1 MRRAAAEFVLYA
13 LRLCGADTPVRPLLL
28 EPPANPAKKA
38 AQHKAPI
45 VRRGQECPRY
55 TYDLLLSIEKLIY
68 GGDGLA
74 RTPAGADGRSMA
86 VFVPFVLP
94 GEAVEAEIRQE
105 KPGFARGSVA
115 QLIEASP
122 DRVVARCPYFRQCGG
137 CHYQHIPYE
146 RQLEFK
152 AGILRE
158 ALQRIAKIELRP
170 EICLHPSPPW
180 NYRNR
185 TRLQV
190 RSAPEFPAQ
199 TSKTGRSG
207 DPGFALGY
215 FRFGS
220 HEFLPV
226 GECPISSPLLN
237 RVMARL
243 VELGGLNC
251 PAAVEEIEL
260 FADAA
265 DERLL
270 AWTFCG
276 READK
281 RDLLRWA
288 EALER
293 ELPEI
298 SGVTF
303 FASRRRSSERRSSR
317 ERSTQERWEED
328 APLDAKLLVQS
339 GAKAIHYR
347 TIGYQTKEHQYQVSA
362 GAFFQVNRYL
372 IDELISV
379 VTGNAQGNL
388 ALDLY
393 AGVGLFSVALAPSF
407 HHIFGVE
414 ASQTAHGDFVQN
426 VPANVKAVGARTGDY
441 LRSVYLRSRP
451 VRNRPELVVLDPP
464 RTGAG
469 SAVIRS
475 LVELGAPRVRY
486 VSCDPATLARDIAP
500 LLAVGYH
507 IEEAHLFDL
516 FPGTFHIE
524 SVMLLAR

>member
-1 MRRAAAEFVLYA
+1 M
-13 LRLCGADTPVRPLLL
+13 
-28 EPPANPAKKA
+28 
-38 AQHKAPI
+38 I
-45 VRRGQECPRY
+45 
-55 TYDLLLSIEKLIY
+55 LSIEKLIY

-94 GEAVEAEIRQE
+94 GERVEAEIRQG
-105 KPGFARGSVA
+105 KPGFTRGSVT

-122 DRVVARCPYFRQCGG
+122 DRIEARCPYFRQCGG

-152 AGILRE
+152 AAILRE
-158 ALQRIAKIELRP
+158 SLQRIAKIELKS
-170 EICLHPSPPW
+170 EIRLHASPPW

-190 RSAPEFPAQ
+190 RTEPE
-199 TSKTGRSG
+199 
-207 DPGFALGY
+207 FALGY
-215 FRFGS
+215 FRLGS

-226 GECPISSPLLN
+226 RECPISSPLLN
-237 RVMARL
+237 GVMARL
-243 VELGGLNC
+243 LELGGLNC

-260 FADAA
+260 FADAP

-270 AWTFCG
+270 AWAFCG
-276 READK
+276 RDADK
-281 RDLLRWA
+281 KDLLRWA
-288 EALER
+288 EAIER

-298 SGVTF
+298 SGLTF
-303 FASRRRSSERRSSR
+303 FSSRWRSSR
-317 ERSTQERWEED
+317 ERADDD
-328 APLDAKLLVQS
+328 APMDPKALVQS
-339 GAKAIHYR
+339 GAKALR
-347 TIGYQTKEHQYQVSA
+347 YQTKNHEYQVSA
-362 GAFFQVNRYL
+362 GAFSQVNRHL
-372 IDELISV
+372 IDELVSV
-379 VTGNAQGNL
+379 VTGDARGNL

-393 AGVGLFSVALAPSF
+393 AGVGLFSAVLAGNF

-414 ASQTAHGDFVQN
+414 ASQTSLGDFVQN
-426 VPANVKAVGARTGDY
+426 VPANVKAVGARTED
-441 LRSVYLRSRP
+441 YLRSRP
-451 VRNRPELVVLDPP
+451 VRKSPDLVVLDPP

-469 SAVIRS
+469 KVVIRS

-500 LLAVGYH
+500 LLASGYH

-516 FPGTFHIE
+516 FPETFHIE

>member
-1 MRRAAAEFVLYA
+1 M
-13 LRLCGADTPVRPLLL
+13 
-28 EPPANPAKKA
+28 
-38 AQHKAPI
+38 
-45 VRRGQECPRY
+45 
-55 TYDLLLSIEKLIY
+55 LLSIEKLIY

-74 RTPAGADGRSMA
+74 RTPVGADGRNMA

-94 GEAVEAEIRQE
+94 GERVEAEIRQE

-122 DRVVARCPYFRQCGG
+122 DRVEARCPYFRQCGG

-158 ALQRIAKIELRP
+158 TLQRIAKIKIELES
-170 EICLHPSPPW
+170 EIRLHASPPW

-190 RSAPEFPAQ
+190 QTAPE
-199 TSKTGRSG
+199 
-207 DPGFALGY
+207 FALGY
-215 FRFGS
+215 YRFGS

-226 GECPISSPLLN
+226 RECPISSPLLN

-243 VELGGLNC
+243 VELRGLNC

-270 AWTFCG
+270 AWAFCG
-276 READK
+276 READQ

-303 FASRRRSSERRSSR
+303 FSSRRRSLGRGSSE
-317 ERSTQERWEED
+317 QQLED
-328 APLDAKLLVQS
+328 EASINLKSLAES
-339 GAKAIHYR
+339 GAKAIRYR
-347 TIGYQTKEHQYQVSA
+347 TKNHEYQVSA

-372 IDELISV
+372 VDELVSV
-379 VTGNAQGNL
+379 VTGNARGDV

-393 AGVGLFSVALAPSF
+393 AGGGFFSAALARSF

-414 ASQTAHGDFVQN
+414 PSLTSHADFVQN
-426 VPANVKAVGARTGDY
+426 VPANVKAVGARTED
-441 LRSVYLRSRP
+441 YLRSRP
-451 VRNRPELVVLDPP
+451 VRKRPDLVVLDPP

-469 SAVIRS
+469 KSVIRS

-500 LLAVGYH
+500 LLAAGYH

-516 FPGTFHIE
+516 FPETFHIE

>member
-1 MRRAAAEFVLYA
+1 LSEAR
-13 LRLCGADTPVRPLLL
+13 
-28 EPPANPAKKA
+28 
-38 AQHKAPI
+38 I

-94 GEAVEAEIRQE
+94 GERVEAEIRQE
-105 KPGFARGSVA
+105 KPGFACGSVV

-122 DRVVARCPYFRQCGG
+122 DRVEARCPYFRQCGG
-137 CHYQHIPYE
+137 CHYQHIPYQ

-152 AGILRE
+152 AAILRE
-158 ALQRIAKIELRP
+158 TLQRIAKIDLTS
-170 EICLHPSPPW
+170 EICLHASPPW

-190 RSAPEFPAQ
+190 R
-199 TSKTGRSG
+199 TG
-207 DPGFALGY
+207 PKFALGY

-226 GECPISSPLLN
+226 RECPISSPLLN

-243 VELGGLNC
+243 LELGGLNC
-251 PAAVEEIEL
+251 PTAVEEIEL

-270 AWTFCG
+270 AWAFCG
-276 READK
+276 READH

-303 FASRRRSSERRSSR
+303 FSSRRRF
-317 ERSTQERWEED
+317 ED
-328 APLDAKLLVQS
+328 EAPFDQKALAQS
-339 GAKAIHYR
+339 GAKAIRYR
-347 TIGYQTKEHQYQVSA
+347 TKDHEYQVSA

-372 IDELISV
+372 VDELVSV
-379 VTGNAQGNL
+379 VTGNASGDV

-393 AGVGLFSVALAPSF
+393 AGVGLFSAALARNF

-414 ASQTAHGDFVQN
+414 ASQTSHSDLVQN
-426 VPANVKAVGARTGDY
+426 VPANVKAVGARTEDY
-441 LRSVYLRSRP
+441 LRSDYLRNRP
-451 VRNRPELVVLDPP
+451 VRKRPDLVVLDPP

-469 SAVIRS
+469 KAVIRS
-475 LVELGAPRVRY
+475 LVELGALRVRY
-486 VSCDPATLARDIAP
+486 VSCDPATLARDTAP
-500 LLAVGYH
+500 LLAAGYH

-516 FPGTFHIE
+516 FPESFHIE
-524 SVMLLAR
+524 SVLLLAR

>member
-1 MRRAAAEFVLYA
+1 MSEARIF
-13 LRLCGADTPVRPLLL
+13 
-28 EPPANPAKKA
+28 
-38 AQHKAPI
+38 
-45 VRRGQECPRY
+45 RRGQGCPRY

-94 GEAVEAEIRQE
+94 GERVEAEIRQE
-105 KPGFARGSVA
+105 KPGFARGSLT

-122 DRVVARCPYFRQCGG
+122 DRVEARCPYFRQCGG
-137 CHYQHIPYE
+137 CHYQHIPYQ

-152 AGILRE
+152 AAILRE
-158 ALQRIAKIELRP
+158 TLQRIAKIELQS
-170 EICLHPSPPW
+170 EIRQHASPPW

-190 RSAPEFPAQ
+190 RTAPE
-199 TSKTGRSG
+199 
-207 DPGFALGY
+207 FALGY

-226 GECPISSPLLN
+226 RECPISSPLLN

-243 VELGGLNC
+243 LELGGLNC
-251 PAAVEEIEL
+251 PTAVEEIEL

-270 AWTFCG
+270 AWAFCG
-276 READK
+276 READH

-303 FASRRRSSERRSSR
+303 FPSRRRV
-317 ERSTQERWEED
+317 EEE
-328 APLDAKLLVQS
+328 APIDPQALEQS
-339 GAKAIHYR
+339 GAKAIRYR
-347 TIGYQTKEHQYQVSA
+347 TKDHEYQVSA

-372 IDELISV
+372 VDELVSV
-379 VTGNAQGNL
+379 VTGNASGDV

-393 AGVGLFSVALAPSF
+393 AGVGLFSTALARNF

-414 ASQTAHGDFVQN
+414 ASQTSHGDLVQN
-426 VPANVKAVGARTGDY
+426 VPANVKAVGARTEDY
-441 LRSVYLRSRP
+441 LRSDYLRSRP
-451 VRNRPELVVLDPP
+451 VRKKTDVVVMDPP

-469 SAVIRS
+469 KAVIRS
-475 LVELGAPRVRY
+475 LVDLGAPRVRY
-486 VSCDPATLARDIAP
+486 VSCDPATLARDLVP
-500 LLAVGYH
+500 LLAAGYH

>member
-1 MRRAAAEFVLYA
+1 LSEAR
-13 LRLCGADTPVRPLLL
+13 
-28 EPPANPAKKA
+28 
-38 AQHKAPI
+38 I

-94 GEAVEAEIRQE
+94 GERVEAEIRQE
-105 KPGFARGSVA
+105 KPGFARGSLT
-115 QLIEASP
+115 QMIEASP
-122 DRVVARCPYFRQCGG
+122 DRVEARCPYFRQCGG
-137 CHYQHIPYE
+137 CHYQHIPYQ

-152 AGILRE
+152 AAILRE
-158 ALQRIAKIELRP
+158 TLQRIAKIELQS
-170 EICLHPSPPW
+170 EIRLHASPPW

-190 RSAPEFPAQ
+190 RTAPE
-199 TSKTGRSG
+199 
-207 DPGFALGY
+207 FALGY

-226 GECPISSPLLN
+226 RECPISSPLLN
-237 RVMARL
+237 RVMACL
-243 VELGGLNC
+243 LELGGLNC
-251 PAAVEEIEL
+251 PTAVEEIEL

-270 AWTFCG
+270 AWAFCG
-276 READK
+276 READH

-293 ELPEI
+293 ELPGI

-303 FASRRRSSERRSSR
+303 FSSRRRV
-317 ERSTQERWEED
+317 EEE
-328 APLDAKLLVQS
+328 APIDPQALAQS
-339 GAKAIHYR
+339 GAKAIRYR
-347 TIGYQTKEHQYQVSA
+347 TKDHEYQVSS

-372 IDELISV
+372 VDELVSV
-379 VTGNAQGNL
+379 VTGNASGDV

-393 AGVGLFSVALAPSF
+393 AGVGLFSAALARNF
-407 HHIFGVE
+407 HHIFSVE
-414 ASQTAHGDFVQN
+414 ASQTSHGDLVQN
-426 VPANVKAVGARTGDY
+426 VPANVKAVGARTEDY
-441 LRSVYLRSRP
+441 LRSDYLRNRP
-451 VRNRPELVVLDPP
+451 VRKRPDLVVLDPP

-469 SAVIRS
+469 KAVIRS
-475 LVELGAPRVRY
+475 LVELGALRVRY
-486 VSCDPATLARDIAP
+486 VSCDPATLARDTAP
-500 LLAVGYH
+500 LLAAGYH

-516 FPGTFHIE
+516 FPESFHIE
-524 SVMLLAR
+524 SVLLLAR

>member
-1 MRRAAAEFVLYA
+1 MF
-13 LRLCGADTPVRPLLL
+13 
-28 EPPANPAKKA
+28 
-38 AQHKAPI
+38 
-45 VRRGQECPRY
+45 
-55 TYDLLLSIEKLIY
+55 LSIEKLIY

-94 GEAVEAEIRQE
+94 GERVEAEIRQE
-105 KPGFARGSVA
+105 KPGFARGLVA

-122 DRVVARCPYFRQCGG
+122 DRVEARCPYFRQCGG
-137 CHYQHIPYE
+137 CHYQHISYE

-152 AGILRE
+152 AVILRE
-158 ALQRIAKIELRP
+158 TLQRIAKIELKT
-170 EICLHPSPPW
+170 EIRLHASPPW

-185 TRLQV
+185 TRLRVQT
-190 RSAPEFPAQ
+190 AAEFPAQ
-199 TSKTGRSG
+199 TGKTGRSG

-215 FRFGS
+215 FRIGS

-226 GECPISSPLLN
+226 GECPISSPLIN
-237 RVMARL
+237 RVLARL
-243 VELGGLNC
+243 LELGGLNC
-251 PAAVEEIEL
+251 PAAVEEVEL
-260 FADAA
+260 FADAE

-270 AWTFCG
+270 AWAFCG
-276 READK
+276 RESER

-288 EALER
+288 ETLER

-303 FASRRRSSERRSSR
+303 FASRRRTSGRGSLGRGSLGRGSLGRGSLERGSL
-317 ERSTQERWEED
+317 ERGSLEERIED
-328 APLDAKLLVQS
+328 EAPIDPKSLAQS
-339 GAKAIHYR
+339 GAKAIRYR
-347 TIGYQTKEHQYQVSA
+347 TRNHEYQVSA

-372 IDELISV
+372 VDELVSV
-379 VTGNAQGNL
+379 VTGNARGEV

-393 AGVGLFSVALAPSF
+393 AGVGLFSAALARSF

-414 ASQTAHGDFVQN
+414 ASQTSHADFVQN
-426 VPANVKAVGARTGDY
+426 VPANVKAVGARTEDY
-441 LRSVYLRSRP
+441 LRSDYLRSRP
-451 VRNRPELVVLDPP
+451 VRNSPELVVLDPP
-464 RTGAG
+464 RTGVG

-486 VSCDPATLARDIAP
+486 VSCDPATLARDLAP
-500 LLAVGYH
+500 LLAAGYH

>member
-1 MRRAAAEFVLYA
+1 M
-13 LRLCGADTPVRPLLL
+13 
-28 EPPANPAKKA
+28 
-38 AQHKAPI
+38 
-45 VRRGQECPRY
+45 
-55 TYDLLLSIEKLIY
+55 LLSIEKLIY

-94 GEAVEAEIRQE
+94 GERVEAEIRQE
-105 KPGFARGSVA
+105 KPGFARGLVA

-122 DRVVARCPYFRQCGG
+122 DRVEARCPYFRQCGG
-137 CHYQHIPYE
+137 CHYQHISYE

-152 AGILRE
+152 AVILRE
-158 ALQRIAKIELRP
+158 TLQRIAKIELKT
-170 EICLHPSPPW
+170 EIRLHASPPW

-185 TRLQV
+185 TRLRVQT
-190 RSAPEFPAQ
+190 AAEFPAQ
-199 TSKTGRSG
+199 TGKTGRSG

-215 FRFGS
+215 FRIGS

-226 GECPISSPLLN
+226 GECPISSPLIN

-243 VELGGLNC
+243 LELGGLNC
-251 PAAVEEIEL
+251 PAAVEEVEL
-260 FADAA
+260 FADAE

-270 AWTFCG
+270 AWAFCG
-276 READK
+276 RESER

-288 EALER
+288 ETLER

-303 FASRRRSSERRSSR
+303 FASRRRTSGRRSLGRGSLGR
-317 ERSTQERWEED
+317 GSLGRGSLERGSLEERIED
-328 APLDAKLLVQS
+328 EAPIDPKSLAQS
-339 GAKAIHYR
+339 GAKAIRYR
-347 TIGYQTKEHQYQVSA
+347 TRNHEYQVSA

-372 IDELISV
+372 VDELVSV
-379 VTGNAQGNL
+379 VTSNARGEV

-393 AGVGLFSVALAPSF
+393 AGVGLFSAALARSF

-414 ASQTAHGDFVQN
+414 ASQTSHADFVQN
-426 VPANVKAVGARTGDY
+426 VPANVKAVGARTEDY
-441 LRSVYLRSRP
+441 LRSDYLRSRP
-451 VRNRPELVVLDPP
+451 VRNSPELVVLDPP
-464 RTGAG
+464 RTGVG

-486 VSCDPATLARDIAP
+486 VSCDPATLARDLVP
-500 LLAVGYH
+500 LLAAGYH

>member
-1 MRRAAAEFVLYA
+1 
-13 LRLCGADTPVRPLLL
+13 
-28 EPPANPAKKA
+28 
-38 AQHKAPI
+38 
-45 VRRGQECPRY
+45 
-55 TYDLLLSIEKLIY
+55 LLLSIEKMVY

-74 RTPAGADGRSMA
+74 RTPAAADGRSMA

-94 GEAVEAEIRQE
+94 GERVEAEIRQE
-105 KPGFARGSVA
+105 KPGFARGSVT

-122 DRVVARCPYFRQCGG
+122 DRIEARCPYFRQCGG

-158 ALQRIAKIELRP
+158 TLQRIAKIELNADLR
-170 EICLHPSPPW
+170 LHVSPPW
-180 NYRNR
+180 HYRNR

-190 RSAPEFPAQ
+190 RTAPEFPLQPAK
-199 TSKTGRSG
+199 SRRSG

-215 FRFGS
+215 FRIGS

-226 GECPISSPLLN
+226 RECPISSPLLN

-243 VELGGLNC
+243 LELGGLSC

-260 FADAA
+260 FADAD

-270 AWTFCG
+270 AWAFCQ
-276 READK
+276 READ
-281 RDLLRWA
+281 RGDLLRWA
-288 EALER
+288 EALAR
-293 ELPEI
+293 ESPEVI
-298 SGVTF
+298 GTTF
-303 FASRRRSSERRSSR
+303 FSSRRRSSNERT
-317 ERSTQERWEED
+317 EDDD
-328 APLDAKLLVQS
+328 APTDSQALAQS
-339 GAKAIHYR
+339 GAKAIRYR
-347 TIGYQTKEHQYQVSA
+347 TKHAEFQVSA
-362 GAFFQVNRYL
+362 GAFFQVNRHL
-372 IDELISV
+372 IDDLVSV
-379 VTGNAQGNL
+379 VTGNARGEV

-393 AGVGLFSVALAPSF
+393 AGVGLFSAALARNF

-414 ASQTAHGDFVQN
+414 ASQTSHGDFVHN
-426 VPANVKAVGARTGDY
+426 VPANVKAVGARTED
-441 LRSVYLRSRP
+441 YLRSRP
-451 VRNRPELVVLDPP
+451 ARNRPDLVVLDPP

-469 SAVIRS
+469 KVVIRS

-500 LLAVGYH
+500 LLAAGYH

-516 FPGTFHIE
+516 FPETFHIE

>member
-1 MRRAAAEFVLYA
+1 LSEAR
-13 LRLCGADTPVRPLLL
+13 
-28 EPPANPAKKA
+28 
-38 AQHKAPI
+38 I

-94 GEAVEAEIRQE
+94 GERVEADIRQE
-105 KPGFARGSVA
+105 KPGFARGSLT
-115 QLIEASP
+115 QMIEASP
-122 DRVVARCPYFRQCGG
+122 DRIEARCPYFRQCGG
-137 CHYQHIPYE
+137 CHYQHIPYQ

-152 AGILRE
+152 AAILRE
-158 ALQRIAKIELRP
+158 TLQRIAKIDLTS
-170 EICLHPSPPW
+170 EIRLHASPPW

-190 RSAPEFPAQ
+190 RTGPEFPPQPAK
-199 TSKTGRSG
+199 SARSG

-226 GECPISSPLLN
+226 RECPISSPLLN

-243 VELGGLNC
+243 LELGGLHC
-251 PAAVEEIEL
+251 PTAVEEIEL

-270 AWTFCG
+270 AWAFCG
-276 READK
+276 READH

-303 FASRRRSSERRSSR
+303 FSSRRRF
-317 ERSTQERWEED
+317 ED
-328 APLDAKLLVQS
+328 EAPFDQKALAQS
-339 GAKAIHYR
+339 GAKAIRYR
-347 TIGYQTKEHQYQVSA
+347 TQNYEYQVSA

-372 IDELISV
+372 VDELVSV
-379 VTGNAQGNL
+379 VTGNASGDV

-393 AGVGLFSVALAPSF
+393 AGVGLFSAALARNF
-407 HHIFGVE
+407 HHIFSVE
-414 ASQTAHGDFVQN
+414 ASQTSHGDLVQN
-426 VPANVKAVGARTGDY
+426 VPANVKAVGARTEDY
-441 LRSVYLRSRP
+441 LRSDYLRNRP
-451 VRNRPELVVLDPP
+451 VRKRPDLVVLDPP

-469 SAVIRS
+469 KAVIRS
-475 LVELGAPRVRY
+475 LVELGALRVRY
-486 VSCDPATLARDIAP
+486 VSCDPATLARDTAP
-500 LLAVGYH
+500 LLAAGYH

-516 FPGTFHIE
+516 FPESFHIE
-524 SVMLLAR
+524 SVLLLAR